1 MTSAGGLASADSFTG
16 KDSLLSG
23 PAGGVVG
30 FSRAAEAAGFQKAIG
45 FDMGG
50 TSTDVSRYEGRFEY
64 EFETEKAGVRIVAPM
79 LAIET
84 IAAGGGSI
92 CQFDGVKLV
101 VGPDSAGA
109 DPGPAC
115 YGRGGPLTITDCN
128 LLLGR
133 IVPDHFPFTLDR
145 QAAENRLSEIASQ
158 IEAASNSQFTI
169 RNLQSSPTPQSAL
182 RNPQSPTTHPSSHT
196 PHSALAEGFL
206 RIANANMA
214 AAIRS
219 ISLAK
224 GYNPRDYCLVAFGA
238 AAPQHACA
246 VAAELGITKILIHP
260 DAGVLSA
267 LGIGLADVIKHRTA
281 SVFQLL
287 PPSPP
292 PLVSP
297 SFNLQKIFDDLEH
310 SARSDVASE
319 GIPQS
324 RIETRRSLDLRYQ
337 GVDAP
342 LTIPQPADSDYAA
355 AFTIEHR
362 RLYGYVHENCPLEI
376 VAARIEAIGR
386 SETRLE
392 PSHHL
397 ARVQCSPQ
405 GTHQLVIDGQLQSTA
420 LYDRDKLPS
429 GAQVTGP
436 ALILEP
442 FTTTILDP
450 GWQATVLSGGD
461 LLIEASTAHSDP
473 NPNPALT
480 PLPTPSLTLN
490 PSPLAAAAA
499 PDPIL
504 LELFNNHLTA
514 IATQMGITLKS
525 TSMSV
530 NVKERFD
537 FSCAIFTANGD
548 LVVNAPHIPV
558 HLGAMSQT
566 VKQTIADNPA
576 MQPGDAF
583 ITNDPYRGGSHLPDI
598 TVITPVFENVVGTLR
613 VPSPFPPG
621 EGSTLNFDPE
631 TLNSPRPLFFTASR
645 AHHAEIGG
653 ITPGSMPPFSKNL
666 AEEGVLIQNFK
677 LLDAGQSRFDEL
689 RALLIS
695 GPYPSRSPDTNL
707 ADITAQVAA
716 NHHGAE
722 DLRRMVQQYSLPVV
736 QAYMRHI
743 QDAA

>member
-1 MTSAGGLASADSFTG
+1 TSAGGLASADSFTG

-84 IAAGGGSI
+84 IAA
-92 CQFDGVKLV
+92 
-101 VGPDSAGA
+101 
-109 DPGPAC
+109 
-115 YGRGGPLTITDCN
+115 GRGGPLTITDCN

-267 LGIGLADVIKHRTA
+267 LGIGRADVIKHRTA

-342 LTIPQPADSDYAA
+342 LTIPQPADSDYAT

-376 VAARIEAIGR
+376 VAAR
-386 SETRLE
+386 
-392 PSHHL
+392 
-397 ARVQCSPQ
+397 
-405 GTHQLVIDGQLQSTA
+405 
-420 LYDRDKLPS
+420 
-429 GAQVTGP
+429 
-436 ALILEP
+436 
-442 FTTTILDP
+442 
-450 GWQATVLSGGD
+450 
-461 LLIEASTAHSDP
+461 
-473 NPNPALT
+473 
-480 PLPTPSLTLN
+480 
-490 PSPLAAAAA
+490 
-499 PDPIL
+499 
-504 LELFNNHLTA
+504 
-514 IATQMGITLKS
+514 
-525 TSMSV
+525 
-530 NVKERFD
+530 
-537 FSCAIFTANGD
+537 
-548 LVVNAPHIPV
+548 
-558 HLGAMSQT
+558 
-566 VKQTIADNPA
+566 
-576 MQPGDAF
+576 
-583 ITNDPYRGGSHLPDI
+583 
-598 TVITPVFENVVGTLR
+598 
-613 VPSPFPPG
+613 
-621 EGSTLNFDPE
+621 
-631 TLNSPRPLFFTASR
+631 
-645 AHHAEIGG
+645 
-653 ITPGSMPPFSKNL
+653 
-666 AEEGVLIQNFK
+666 
-677 LLDAGQSRFDEL
+677 
-689 RALLIS
+689 
-695 GPYPSRSPDTNL
+695 
-707 ADITAQVAA
+707 
-716 NHHGAE
+716 
-722 DLRRMVQQYSLPVV
+722 
-736 QAYMRHI
+736 
-743 QDAA
+743 